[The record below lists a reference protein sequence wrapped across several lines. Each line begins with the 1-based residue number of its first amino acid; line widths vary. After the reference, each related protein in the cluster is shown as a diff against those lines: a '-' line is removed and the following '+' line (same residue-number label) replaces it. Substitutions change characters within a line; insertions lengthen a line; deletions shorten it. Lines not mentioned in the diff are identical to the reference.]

1 MSTPNPTLE
10 QDVTAW
16 QAITKAE
23 HTITTLMQ
31 LGGIDPSMEDG
42 LKNALKNLGGAKMSI
57 NIRRAQR
64 INEAGAMCGKQ
75 IIEAHTCTPSR
86 LK

>member
-1 MSTPNPTLE
+1 MSVGKPSPSPTLE

-23 HTITTLMQ
+23 HTITTLLQ
-31 LGGIDPSMEDG
+31 LNGVDPAMHEG
-42 LKNALKNLGGAKMSI
+42 LNHALRNLGGAKQSI

-64 INEAGAMCGKQ
+64 INESG
-75 IIEAHTCTPSR
+75 T
-86 LK
+86 